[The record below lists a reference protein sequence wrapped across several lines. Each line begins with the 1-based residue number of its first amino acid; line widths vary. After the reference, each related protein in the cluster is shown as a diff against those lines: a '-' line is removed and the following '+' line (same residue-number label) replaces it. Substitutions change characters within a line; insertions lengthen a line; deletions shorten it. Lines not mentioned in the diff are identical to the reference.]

1 MKFSAISVA
10 GLSLIAA
17 ASSVSAAAI
26 ADSNIVRRGLSSR
39 HVHHRHNARDAKA
52 ERRSAVEKEKRDIDV
67 VYTYVTVIVDADGN
81 TISPAPAAPTSTA
94 APVAAAVVTT
104 SVAEV
109 QPTTSSV
116 DIPASTSSAVPSS
129 SLTTFATVATTSSS
143 TSSSS
148 SSSSSSS
155 APSSSSFSSVE
166 ASATASATSSG
177 SYPTSSGLLA
187 DYAGPYQEFQ
197 DGVVPC
203 STFPAGQGVVA
214 LDWIN
219 LGGWSGIQLSVDA
232 GAGQGTSCGEG
243 NLCSYA
249 CQPGMSKTQWPSN
262 QPADGESRGGLLCQ
276 NGYLYRTNTDTNYL
290 CEWGVPSA
298 QIVSELSQPV
308 AICRTD
314 YPGTENMVIPT
325 EVDAGATEPLTVVDE
340 DSYYQWDGKPTSAQ
354 YYVNNAGVSVS
365 DGCVWGSSGS
375 DIGNFAPLNFGA
387 GSANGITYL
396 SLIPNPN
403 CNSQLNYNVKIVAS
417 DGATVNG
424 DCSYVGGSFSGGSS
438 GCTVAVTNGT
448 ANFVLYN

>member
-10 GLSLIAA
+10 GISLLAA
-17 ASSVSAAAI
+17 ASSVSAAAL
-26 ADSNIVRRGLSSR
+26 ADSNNVRRGLSSR

-52 ERRSAVEKEKRDIDV
+52 ERRSTVEKEKRDIDV
-67 VYTYVTVIVDADGN
+67 VYTYVTVVVDADGN
-81 TISPAPAAPTSTA
+81 TISPAPVAATSTA
-94 APVAAAVVTT
+94 APVVADVVSTSAAA
-104 SVAEV
+104 A

-116 DIPASTSSAVPSS
+116 DIPASTSSAPASS
-129 SLTTFATVATTSSS
+129 SPTTFETVAASSY
-143 TSSSS
+143 SSSS
-148 SSSSSSS
+148 SVPTPTSSSI
-155 APSSSSFSSVE
+155 SSVA
-166 ASATASATSSG
+166 ASSATSSG
-177 SYPTSSGLLA
+177 SYPTSTGLLS
-187 DYAGPYQEFQ
+187 DYAGPYQQFQ

-203 STFPAGQGVVA
+203 SSFPGGQGVVA
-214 LDWIN
+214 LDWLN
-219 LGGWSGIQLSVDA
+219 LGGWAGIQLSVDA
-232 GAGQGTSCGEG
+232 GAGQGTSCDEG

-276 NGYLYRTNTDTNYL
+276 NGYLYRTNTNANYL

-298 QIVSELSQPV
+298 QVVSELSESV

-340 DSYYQWDGKPTSAQ
+340 DNYYQWQGKLTSAQ

-375 DIGNFAPLNFGA
+375 NIGNFAPLNFGA

-403 CNSQLNYNVKIVAS
+403 CNTALNYNVKIVAS
-417 DGATVNG
+417 DGAIVNG
-424 DCSYVGGSFSGGSS
+424 ECSYVGGSFSGGSS